1 MRFQLNM
8 LRVKP
13 MELGP
18 SIRNMDDYVASI
30 SPFERLMIN
39 RLDNMAYDQRN
50 HYKFSVSRFQNL
62 GKQIKVVQNQL
73 FELQYG
79 KEIKG
84 FNASIYNYV
93 EADELVFSLLLMFLF
108 NYVFIHSLSLFVKL
122 WF

>member
-1 MRFQLNM
+1 
-8 LRVKP
+8 